1 MHYNYY
7 YMRYVYYIVCMY
19 DGYRYCCSYIWSFP
33 VVPKWRNKLTVCRGR
48 RRLQSRAWFQVSFN
62 CNCEFQGECTKA
74 NGNEI
79 TYQGRCHLQWL
90 CRSVVPVAA
99 QLQLLLYFSAD
110 SRQLPFCS
118 VAVAVAVSVVAVVVI
133 VCTSNVQFQFGL
145 QGSEPGRG
153 VGRGVRVPSQMA
165 NNAKPFSPCWL
176 TLSHMCEFTSPV

>member
-1 MHYNYY
+1 M
-7 YMRYVYYIVCMY
+7 YYIVCIY
-19 DGYRYCCSYIWSFP
+19 DGYRYCCSYIWSFS

-118 VAVAVAVSVVAVVVI
+118 VAVAVAVNVVAVVVV

-145 QGSEPGRG
+145 QGREPGRG